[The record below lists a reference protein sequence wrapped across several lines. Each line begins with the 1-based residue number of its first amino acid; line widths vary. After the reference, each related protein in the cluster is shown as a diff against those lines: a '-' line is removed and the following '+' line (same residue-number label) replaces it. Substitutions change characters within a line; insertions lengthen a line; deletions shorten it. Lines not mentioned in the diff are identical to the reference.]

1 MWILLSGKRTVPHRK
16 KLKTYLG
23 IVARNKFK
31 YDLTS
36 KWVLATNKDNVDD
49 TVCKKYDISKE
60 KWAQFCQS
68 RRETLRGR
76 MCEKRHRP
84 SRNKTTPHVLSRG
97 GYEYL
102 ENKLMEE
109 KKKKQLDEAA
119 KSRSTYT
126 VIDPPSSIRRH
137 VKWKM
142 AHTKKIGQMT
152 YEAAKEIANKIVSHI
167 QL

>member
-1 MWILLSGKRTVPHRK
+1 M
-16 KLKTYLG
+16 
-23 IVARNKFK
+23 
-31 YDLTS
+31 
-36 KWVLATNKDNVDD
+36 
-49 TVCKKYDISKE
+49 
-60 KWAQFCQS
+60 
-68 RRETLRGR
+68 
-76 MCEKRHRP
+76 
-84 SRNKTTPHVLSRG
+84 SRG

-167 QL
+167 QLWIEISYVYCLIE